1 METTLQKQA
10 PAVQEEQPAFKAP
23 KKKRK
28 WLKRL
33 IIIVVIVAVI
43 LFLLSRCMAG
53 TQSLVGMLYIP
64 EAAAYRDMTVA
75 VSGTGT
81 IKPIDS
87 YNITALVKGEI
98 LEAPFQK
105 GDIVHKDDV
114 LFRVDAKS
122 VETNIQQQE
131 IALEQAKVSL
141 NNLLKTQSDTQ
152 KNQRVEASVS
162 GVVTKLYVDQGDMV
176 SAGAPIADIL
186 DRDNMKLEIP
196 FHSADAAGFYVGQA
210 AVVGVDGTAETL
222 AGTIDSIAA
231 TDSVGAG
238 GTLVRNVTIKVVNPG
253 VLTDTSTGTASVGGI
268 SCAGGGTFAYGESKQ
283 VVAKTSGELESL
295 TVKEGD
301 RVYEG
306 QLMGSFDSTDMDSQ
320 IETARLNIQSAEL
333 ALQNARDSLDDYT
346 IESPIDGTIIE
357 MNYKVGD
364 NVDPSSGA
372 SSGSSY
378 MAVIYDM
385 SALEFQMDV
394 HELDISK
401 VQVGQKVEIT
411 VDALDGKTYTGYVD
425 TININGTT
433 QNGITNYPVTIRVDG
448 APEELYP
455 GMNVSAKIISEEV
468 GDVLCVPVEAVEEGN
483 LVTVAGPGAL
493 SEDGL
498 TVVDFT
504 KLSQVEVTLGRTD
517 GSYIEITSGLSE
529 GDVVVYQVQSSNIM
543 DMMVMG

>member
-1 METTLQKQA
+1 METTLPKQA
-10 PAVQEEQPAFKAP
+10 PAAPEGQPAFQPP

-28 WLKRL
+28 WLRRL
-33 IIIVVIVAVI
+33 IIAVVIVAVL
-43 LFLLSRCMAG
+43 LFLLSRCVAG
-53 TQSLVGMLYIP
+53 TQSLAGMLYIP
-64 EAAAYRDMTVA
+64 EAAAFRDMTVA

-87 YNITALVKGEI
+87 YNITALVRGEI
-98 LEAPFQK
+98 LEAPFQR
-105 GDIVHKDDV
+105 GDTVHKDDL
-114 LFRVDAKS
+114 LFRIDAKS
-122 VETNIQQQE
+122 VETGIRQQE
-131 IALEQAKVSL
+131 IALAQARVTL
-141 NNLLKTQSDTQ
+141 DNLLNTQADTEQ
-152 KNQRVEASVS
+152 NRRVEAPVS
-162 GVVTKLYVDQGDMV
+162 GVVTELYAEEGDLV

-186 DRDNMKLEIP
+186 DRDNMKLELP
-196 FHSADAAGFYVGQA
+196 FHAADAAGFFVGQA

-231 TDSVGAG
+231 TDSVGPG
-238 GTLVRNVTIKVVNPG
+238 GTLVRNVTVRVVNPG
-253 VLTDTSTGTASVGGI
+253 VLTDASTGTASVGAI
-268 SCAGGGTFAYGESKQ
+268 SCAGGGTFAYGESRQ
-283 VVAKTSGELESL
+283 VTARTSGELERL

-306 QLMGSFDSTDMDSQ
+306 QLLGSFDSTDMDSQ

-333 ALQNARDSLDDYT
+333 SLQNARDSLDDYT

-357 MNYKVGD
+357 MNYKAGD
-364 NVDPSSGA
+364 NVDPGTATGA
-372 SSGSSY
+372 GSSC

-411 VDALDGKTYTGYVD
+411 VDALDGRTYTGYVD
-425 TININGTT
+425 TISINGAT

-448 APEELYP
+448 APAELYP

-468 GDVLCVPVEAVEEGN
+468 GNVLCVPVEAVGAGDV
-483 LVTVAGPGAL
+483 VTVAGPGAL

-498 TVVDFT
+498 TVADFT
-504 KLSQVEVTLGRTD
+504 KLQQVEVTLGRTD
-517 GSYIEITSGLSE
+517 GMYIEITSGLSE
-529 GDVVVYQVQSSNIM
+529 GDVVVYQLPSSSIM
-543 DMMVMG
+543 DMMMG

>member
-1 METTLQKQA
+1 
-10 PAVQEEQPAFKAP
+10 
-23 KKKRK
+23 
-28 WLKRL
+28 
-33 IIIVVIVAVI
+33 
-43 LFLLSRCMAG
+43 
-53 TQSLVGMLYIP
+53 
-64 EAAAYRDMTVA
+64 
-75 VSGTGT
+75 
-81 IKPIDS
+81 
-87 YNITALVKGEI
+87 
-98 LEAPFQK
+98 
-105 GDIVHKDDV
+105 
-114 LFRVDAKS
+114 
-122 VETNIQQQE
+122 
-131 IALEQAKVSL
+131 
-141 NNLLKTQSDTQ
+141 
-152 KNQRVEASVS
+152 
-162 GVVTKLYVDQGDMV
+162 
-176 SAGAPIADIL
+176 
-186 DRDNMKLEIP
+186 
-196 FHSADAAGFYVGQA
+196 
-210 AVVGVDGTAETL
+210 
-222 AGTIDSIAA
+222 
-231 TDSVGAG
+231 
-238 GTLVRNVTIKVVNPG
+238 
-253 VLTDTSTGTASVGGI
+253 
-268 SCAGGGTFAYGESKQ
+268 
-283 VVAKTSGELESL
+283 
-295 TVKEGD
+295 
-301 RVYEG
+301 
-306 QLMGSFDSTDMDSQ
+306 
-320 IETARLNIQSAEL
+320 
-333 ALQNARDSLDDYT
+333 
-346 IESPIDGTIIE
+346 

-468 GDVLCVPVEAVEEGN
+468 GNVLCVPVEAVEDGN

-529 GDVVVYQVQSSNIM
+529 GDVVVYQVQSSNVM
-543 DMMVMG
+543 DMMMMG